1 MGRGRGFASAP
12 GGGGNSVEDAESF
25 DSLFDHPA
33 GACTA
38 LVVSATTAMDTCAD
52 GGDGDGDGYESEV
65 VDLSGGLTAYNFE
78 ETDDEVRFERHGA
91 SQRHGRRTSY
101 DRQDGK
107 GCRKGWTEK
116 GVAHLASIAPG
127 GSFFASNPC
136 EEKQRIAALRACPRG
151 GRCMEHVRP
160 RDVMDCLISTY
171 GDPMLDAG
179 RQATAA
185 TWPSIRNHAAGNW
198 RQAAAAPATAA
209 FRLLPHTH
217 CCAARL

>member
-1 MGRGRGFASAP
+1 
-12 GGGGNSVEDAESF
+12 
-25 DSLFDHPA
+25 
-33 GACTA
+33 
-38 LVVSATTAMDTCAD
+38 
-52 GGDGDGDGYESEV
+52 
-65 VDLSGGLTAYNFE
+65 
-78 ETDDEVRFERHGA
+78 
-91 SQRHGRRTSY
+91 
-101 DRQDGK
+101 
-107 GCRKGWTEK
+107 
-116 GVAHLASIAPG
+116 
-127 GSFFASNPC
+127 
-136 EEKQRIAALRACPRG
+136 
-151 GRCMEHVRP
+151 MEHVRP